1 METKRTCHVFIYLEH
16 PAGFASVVIFLDS
29 RNMSFAACKAVSHQ
43 WNVNKLSL
51 YTVECFVHAD
61 YVLHF

>member
-1 METKRTCHVFIYLEH
+1 
-16 PAGFASVVIFLDS
+16 
-29 RNMSFAACKAVSHQ
+29 MSFAACKAVSHQ

-61 YVLHF
+61 YVLHFDIAVYSTFILMHIILSCIPVNNL